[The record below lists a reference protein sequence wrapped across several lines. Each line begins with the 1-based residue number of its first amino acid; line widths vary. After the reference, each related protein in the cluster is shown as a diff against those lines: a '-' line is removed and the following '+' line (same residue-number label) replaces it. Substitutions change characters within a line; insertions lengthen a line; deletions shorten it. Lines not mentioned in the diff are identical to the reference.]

1 MYRRNAGILLR
12 RMSDDFNIRKFPEI
26 VEEVKVRRRAQSDSS
41 VQPIDSDGP
50 NSDGPNRVMSYLRRL
65 SSTAL
70 LPTDSTSLPQS
81 KPAPLLEAQGEADS
95 QQDE

>member
-1 MYRRNAGILLR
+1 MYVVMYRRNAGILLR

-26 VEEVKVRRRAQSDSS
+26 VEDVKVRRRAQSDGS

-50 NSDGPNRVMSYLRRL
+50 NRVMGYLRRL

-81 KPAPLLEAQGEADS
+81 KPAPLLEAQDEADS